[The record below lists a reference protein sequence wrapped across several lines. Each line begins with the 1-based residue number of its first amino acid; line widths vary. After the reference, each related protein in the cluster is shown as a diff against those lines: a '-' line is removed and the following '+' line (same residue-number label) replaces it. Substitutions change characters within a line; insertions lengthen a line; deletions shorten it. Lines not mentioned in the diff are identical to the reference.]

1 MAFRKYSIILSIL
14 LGLCMGVPREMGLA
28 QNELKYD
35 LSIISLVAI
44 IALTHGFPIVLGTG
58 YLLLSSSFTKPMATS
73 HWDVSSKLLRLAATL
88 SPS

>member
-1 MAFRKYSIILSIL
+1 
-14 LGLCMGVPREMGLA
+14 MGVPREMGLA

-35 LSIISLVAI
+35 LSIISLVA